1 MNDPKVAELYDEL
14 MKLVQDTKLK
24 VQKVVLGTPMKK
36 LEGTIEWATFNRK
49 KQKPALR
56 VMGVAG

>member
-1 MNDPKVAELYDEL
+1 M
-14 MKLVQDTKLK
+14 
-24 VQKVVLGTPMKK
+24 GTPVKK
-36 LEGTIEWATFNRK
+36 LEGTIEWATFNRE